1 VKKEEEFIMF
11 NTDNFVKA
19 CQGQPPSAVKEL
31 LEEALRDPESI
42 KEALAAIG
50 SGKNV
55 GEASMGVTVSKNSPL
70 KMIGWAVHGKTISVP
85 RTVVIQ
91 LASDDG
97 GKYYAPAARTKRP
110 GLATAFKTPVYEDAG
125 FDIGSVSLSNVPAG
139 QYAVSV
145 IQVSDE
151 AGPDTALVCDAQKKM
166 EVE

>member
-1 VKKEEEFIMF
+1 
-11 NTDNFVKA
+11 
-19 CQGQPPSAVKEL
+19 
-31 LEEALRDPESI
+31 
-42 KEALAAIG
+42 
-50 SGKNV
+50 
-55 GEASMGVTVSKNSPL
+55 
-70 KMIGWAVHGKTISVP
+70 MIGWAVHGKTISVP